1 VFVDGSELDRY
12 FETPEGIV
20 WVTALVQVRDA
31 TLFLQHLLIYPA
43 TGAKLR
49 IGVPQMAL
57 ILRCLKEEAMG
68 QGLSAYSVEA
78 YRMRVGR
85 PARIIRINRRLR

>member
-20 WVTALVQVRDA
+20 WVTGLVQVRDA
-31 TLFLQHLLIYPA
+31 TLFLRHLLIYPA
-43 TGAKLR
+43 TGARLR
-49 IGVPQMAL
+49 IGVPQMAQ
-57 ILRCLKEEAMG
+57 ILRSLKEEAMG